1 MGDGWAPEARPES
14 AGLWGRPGVT
24 RVVCRF
30 DGVLAGRL
38 CSGPVPLPD
47 SAVNGVVC
55 EAPGENNT

>member
-1 MGDGWAPEARPES
+1 M
-14 AGLWGRPGVT
+14 
-24 RVVCRF
+24 VCRF

-55 EAPGENNT
+55 EAPGENST